1 MEKGKKTKSGSVTL
15 SKKEHEELLEN
26 AKKGQEYYDKW
37 LRVHADFENTRKR
50 LEKEK
55 LEFLRFANEDLIL
68 ELLPII
74 DNLDRAINSHKDPEK
89 DPHLKGVL
97 LIKDD
102 LHKLL
107 EHYGVAKV
115 KSVGEK
121 FNPDFHEAIMLVES
135 KEHPE
140 DIIVEELQVGYTM
153 HGKLIRPASV
163 KVSKNNK
170 EGA

>member
-1 MEKGKKTKSGSVTL
+1 MEKEIKKTKSEKVTL
-15 SKKEHEELLEN
+15 AKKEHEELVEN
-26 AKKGQEYYDKW
+26 AKRGQEYYDKW

-55 LEFLRFANEDLIL
+55 VAFLRFANEDLIL

-74 DNLDRAINSHKDPEK
+74 DNLDRAVNSHKDPKK
-89 DPHLKGVL
+89 DPHLKGIL

-121 FNPDFHEAIMLVES
+121 FNPDLHAAVMVVDSTEY
-135 KEHPE
+135 PE
-140 DIIVEELQVGYTM
+140 GTVIEEMQAGYTM
-153 HGKLIRPASV
+153 HEKLIRPASV
-163 KVSKNNK
+163 KVSK
-170 EGA
+170 